1 MIAGKKRRSGDD
13 GLVLVVA
20 SLHGCV
26 RRFATGSDPCVTQ
39 EEVSA
44 IDSWVTEPTW
54 RQDALQRKLNGESS
68 MFGKPWCMGTALVYA
83 RQDPVGMAK
92 ATLLEA

>member
-1 MIAGKKRRSGDD
+1 MREANNLPKPGLSNPPGGK
-13 GLVLVVA
+13 A
-20 SLHGCV
+20 
-26 RRFATGSDPCVTQ
+26 
-39 EEVSA
+39 
-44 IDSWVTEPTW
+44 
-54 RQDALQRKLNGESS
+54 ALQRKLNGESS